1 MHHQKTTGV
10 KTLLPPMLLPWGL
23 VMSCVKTFQKL
34 LSLSLLFIGLSAC
47 DMKDD
52 LLPSNSD
59 DRGTVE
65 PGSIGYMPGQIAAD
79 FTIKDMYGD
88 DFVLSD
94 HLAGGSDPADV
105 IVLYFTMWCPICLS
119 HSSHIYTNVMPQFS
133 NRGTV
138 VYGLV
143 DYVSG
148 SVSGTYAEA
157 SAIGYVAG
165 SGFSVLADVNQAVL
179 NQFNGAMGI
188 TIVIDSDGT
197 ILMNE
202 DYRTGATL
210 VEILDQQLP
219 L

>member
-1 MHHQKTTGV
+1 MSYV
-10 KTLLPPMLLPWGL
+10 KALRQLL
-23 VMSCVKTFQKL
+23 T
-34 LSLSLLFIGLSAC
+34 LSLLLISLSAC

-52 LLPSNSD
+52 LQPSNSD

-65 PGSIGYMPGQIAAD
+65 SGSIGHLPGQIAAD

-94 HLAGGSDPADV
+94 HLAGGSNPADV
-105 IVLYFTMWCPICLS
+105 VVLYFTMWCPICLS
-119 HSSHIYTNVMPQFS
+119 HTDYIYTNIIPQFT

-148 SVSGTYAEA
+148 SVSATYAQA
-157 SAIGYVAG
+157 SANGYLTPK
-165 SGFSVLADVNQAVL
+165 FDVLADANQAIL

-188 TIVIDSDGT
+188 TVVIGSDGT

-202 DYRTGATL
+202 DFRSGETL

>member
-1 MHHQKTTGV
+1 MSYV
-10 KTLLPPMLLPWGL
+10 KTLQQFLILNLL
-23 VMSCVKTFQKL
+23 T
-34 LSLSLLFIGLSAC
+34 IGLTAC
-47 DMKDD
+47 DVQDD
-52 LLPSNSD
+52 LLPSSD
-59 DRGTVE
+59 DQRSSIVSGTT
-65 PGSIGYMPGQIAAD
+65 GYMPGQIAED
-79 FTIKDMYGD
+79 FTLKNIFNN

-105 IVLYFTMWCPICLS
+105 IVLYFTMWCPICTS
-119 HSSHIYTNVMPQFS
+119 HTDHIYTNIIPQFA

-138 VYGLV
+138 IYGLV

-148 SVSGTYAEA
+148 SVANTYAVA
-157 SAIGYVAG
+157 QANGYITPSFDILV
-165 SGFSVLADVNQAVL
+165 DVDQAVL

-202 DYRTGATL
+202 DFRSGETL
-210 VEILDQQLP
+210 VEILDQQLS